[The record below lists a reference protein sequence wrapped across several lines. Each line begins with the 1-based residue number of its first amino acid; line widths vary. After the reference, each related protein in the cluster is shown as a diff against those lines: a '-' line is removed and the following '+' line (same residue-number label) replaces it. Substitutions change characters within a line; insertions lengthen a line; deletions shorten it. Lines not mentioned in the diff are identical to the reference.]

1 MSHRTGYARAAT
13 VLTLSRVVLAVPLA
27 LVTDRRTALALL
39 LLAGA
44 TDALD
49 GPCARRGGTA
59 GPAGARLDSA
69 ADAVLMAAVLVLLAR
84 WLGDDLGVYL
94 PWVGAVLAIRVGA
107 LAVGRARFGR
117 WGSVHT
123 WANKAA
129 GVAALGA
136 PVLVLVGH
144 PAGLW
149 AVLALAAASACEEL
163 VLQATAP
170 TLDLERRGGLGLVRV
185 PRRSPVPAPATRT
198 SVGPLRSDRPDGRR
212 RPPRAP

>member
-13 VLTLSRVVLAVPLA
+13 VLTLSRFVLAVPLA
-27 LVTDRRTALALL
+27 LVTDRRAALALL
-39 LLAGA
+39 LTAGA

-69 ADAVLMAAVLVLLAR
+69 ADGVLMAAVLVLLAR
-84 WLGDDLGVYL
+84 WLGDDVGVFV
-94 PWVGAVLAIRVGA
+94 PWVAAVVAVRVAA

-129 GVAALGA
+129 GVAVVGA
-136 PVLVLVGH
+136 PALVLVGCT
-144 PAGLW
+144 AGLW
-149 AVLALAAASACEEL
+149 AVVALAAASAFEEL
-163 VLQATAP
+163 VLQTTAP
-170 TLDLERRGGLGLVRV
+170 TLDLERRGVLGLVRM
-185 PRRSPVPAPATRT
+185 PRWTPVRAPATRT
-198 SVGPLRSDRPDGRR
+198 SAGPIRPDRPDGRR